1 MVDYVKL
8 QKTAIRLIKKN
19 GREIT
24 LIGLNE
30 TAADPSKPWNGP
42 AAGGETDLI
51 VSGVFVPPNT
61 VRQFGLTALGE
72 GTEFRDLITLS
83 EQVII
88 IAQGDIDIRTFTD
101 VLDRGERWGI
111 IGMQVLRPGP
121 ITLLSFIG
129 VRR

>member
-30 TAADPSKPWNGP
+30 TAADPLKPWNGP
-42 AAGGETDLI
+42 VAGGEENLI

-72 GTEFRDLITLS
+72 GTEFMDLITLS

-88 IAQGDIDIRTFTD
+88 IAQGDIDIRTFTE
-101 VLDRGERWGI
+101 VLDRNERWGI
-111 IGMQVLRPGP
+111 IGMQVLRPGDV
-121 ITLLSFIG
+121 TLLSFIG

>member
-30 TAADPSKPWNGP
+30 TAADTSKPWKGP
-42 AAGGETDLI
+42 ATGGETDLI

-72 GTEFRDLITLS
+72 GTEFMDLITLS

-88 IAQGDIDIRTFTD
+88 IAQGDIDIRTFTE
-101 VLDRGERWGI
+101 VLDRSERWGI
-111 IGMQVLRPGP
+111 IGMQVLRPGDV
-121 ITLLSFIG
+121 TLLSFIG